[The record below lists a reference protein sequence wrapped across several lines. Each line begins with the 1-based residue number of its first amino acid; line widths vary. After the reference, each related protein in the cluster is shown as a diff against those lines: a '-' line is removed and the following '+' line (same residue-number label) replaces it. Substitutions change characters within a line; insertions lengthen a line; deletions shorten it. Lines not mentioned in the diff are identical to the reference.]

1 MFLLSQCNKKAIKMS
16 TVALF
21 FAYCRYH
28 FAQEINVYILVG
40 WHKNVFIS
48 FVENWILGIRREGSL
63 LDLYEVYFCM
73 SVGWWRQKSS
83 MFYILNTLRSVEV
96 DVLFSSYA
104 VILLLKLHFHL
115 KPTNYSN
122 YILLG
127 PKESRTKGWKKKELL
142 ALSSSSAHMHLEK
155 FVR

>member
-1 MFLLSQCNKKAIKMS
+1 M
-16 TVALF
+16 
-21 FAYCRYH
+21 
-28 FAQEINVYILVG
+28 NVYILVG

-48 FVENWILGIRREGSL
+48 FVENWILGIRREGSQ
-63 LDLYEVYFCM
+63 LDLYEVYFSM

-127 PKESRTKGWKKKELL
+127 PKESRTKGWIKKNFSLYHPHPHICIWKNSLDNISTYVRF
-142 ALSSSSAHMHLEK
+142 SSSRSNNDEANVNIIEK
-155 FVR
+155 MRMRHT